1 MGRLSR
7 LAPPISLLPGCHSG
21 GGKVPDGNHGGLK
34 TTGPFNWLESLDKEA
49 TKLSPAAS
57 WLGPYGLFMLARY
70 PHLRPQPI
78 PDNPHSRI
86 MCESGEMTAARLF
99 AEWKSRI
106 RENTETAVCLE
117 GLSGELRQQ
126 LSALMVDIASTFE
139 MRTAVNH
146 SSTFYKHIIKE
157 ARVRERMLNRKLK
170 KVRLAIKELKEYAED
185 SGKRSGVGANDAQH
199 RARRYLGTTYYFAAD
214 ETLKALDARG
224 HNSAKHHIET
234 AKEFLAPWDQEEV
247 YGMVRLYWF
256 FRHGCALPGNE
267 AEVRVARLRNAFW
280 SSYGAKNI
288 TYRAKY
294 DGIDSQ
300 GCEGVHITVSR
311 YKPRRGTS

>member
-7 LAPPISLLPGCHSG
+7 LAPPISLQPGCHSG

-34 TTGPFNWLESLDKEA
+34 TTGLFNWLEWFDRKAS
-49 TKLSPAAS
+49 KLPSAPS
-57 WLGPYGLFMLARY
+57 WLGPYGPFMLARY

-99 AEWKSRI
+99 AEWESRI
-106 RENTETAVCLE
+106 AANQEAGVCLD
-117 GLSGELRQQ
+117 GLDEEPRKQ
-126 LSALMVDIASTFE
+126 LAALMIDIVSDLEMRAATDRSSQWKRQLRKEAST
-139 MRTAVNH
+139 R
-146 SSTFYKHIIKE
+146 I
-157 ARVRERMLNRKLK
+157 RMLNRKLAYAQQAVQK
-170 KVRLAIKELKEYAED
+170 LINYAEVSDNETSFD
-185 SGKRSGVGANDAQH
+185 SPIYKARRLLGQPYMVAASNALRDLDIKHLPDAQH
-199 RARRYLGTTYYFAAD
+199 
-214 ETLKALDARG
+214 
-224 HNSAKHHIET
+224 HIEI
-234 AKEFLAPWDQEEV
+234 ACESLSDGHEDVEV
-247 YGMVRLYWF
+247 FGMVRLYWF
-256 FRHGCALPGNE
+256 FRHGCDLPGNE

-280 SSYGAKNI
+280 SSYGVKNI

-311 YKPRRGTS
+311 HKPRRGTS